1 MGALRVMNR
10 ISTLMQ
16 KIIAHEMKWIGN
28 FDFRKV
34 SSMLNYSDRKR
45 GPFIVAYWHERSGQK
60 ASRIIVQVY
69 LHQCLG
75 MANVCVGGME
85 FTSDGKRSLSMS
97 EMTAYY

>member
-1 MGALRVMNR
+1 MNK
-10 ISTLMQ
+10 ISTLIQ
-16 KIIAHEMKWIGN
+16 KIIIHEMKRIGD
-28 FDFRKV
+28 FDLEKA